1 MKKSMLSIIGL
12 TTLLTLTGC
21 GTKSAT
27 PAKTNKVIFPA
38 ESILLNANSKTL
50 FVGESFQMDLFVTPL
65 LAAGGEF
72 VFESSDADVASVTK
86 KGLVKAKKQGHAVI
100 TAYSKDNPTVK
111 AEMKVYA
118 FDSKSFFDVDNAQ
131 KKMQKYQE
139 QHVTVPRK
147 LQTIERENRVLSVNG
162 KLFHQTMTYYDFVTS
177 KDDAYF
183 KFGINGY
190 DVRYF
195 DGPQVRDS
203 YQYHF
208 HTDADYHSFV
218 FKDNYES
225 TETHNK
231 AYVASE
237 FYLGTETTRD
247 QVVYAMLNSFFIS
260 GSKISENNFDDAM
273 GTDMFKYHPNKGG
286 FATDEV
292 YSVREFKD
300 EGPYDADID
309 DENDLDIPSGTQ
321 YYLDYFESSYW
332 YKGNVKSR
340 QLNFTFKYKIG
351 KDKYELAVNK
361 NYTFLRDDEFSFKLP
376 NPSEYTDVDSIFDL

>member
-38 ESILLNANSKTL
+38 ESITLNANTKSM
-50 FVGESFQMDLFVTPL
+50 FVGDSFQLDLFVEPL
-65 LAAGGEF
+65 LAAGEEF
-72 VFESSDADVASVTK
+72 VFECSDVNVAKVSK
-86 KGLVKAKKQGHAVI
+86 NGLVTAKKDGHATI
-100 TAYSKDNPTVK
+100 TVYSKSNPEVK
-111 AEMKVYA
+111 ATFKVFA
-118 FDSKSFFDVDNAQ
+118 F
-131 KKMQKYQE
+131 KKASPYELPTKASAMATYQQE
-139 QHVTVPRK
+139 HVTAPRK
-147 LQTIERENRVLSVNG
+147 LRTAEYESRTTYLNGEASYKSV
-162 KLFHQTMTYYDFVTS
+162 TYYDFITS

-183 KFGINGY
+183 KFGIGGY
-190 DVRYF
+190 DERYF
-195 DGPQVRDS
+195 NAPQIRDS

-260 GSKISENNFDDAM
+260 GSKISENNIEDSLSADLLA
-273 GTDMFKYHPNKGG
+273 TRPSSGG
-286 FATDEV
+286 FATDELYLTFSDGG
-292 YSVREFKD
+292 YSI
-300 EGPYDADID
+300 ADMD
-309 DENDLDIPSGTQ
+309 DENDLDIPYGTRYNIDFYQ
-321 YYLDYFESSYW
+321 SAYW
-332 YKGNVKSR
+332 YKGNVKS
-340 QLNFTFKYKIG
+340 LEVSFLISYKIG
-351 KDKYELAVNK
+351 SNQYAIDVHRYYSFE
-361 NYTFLRDDEFSFKLP
+361 RDDEFSFTLP
-376 NPSEYTDVDSIFDL
+376 NPSEYNDVDTIFDL